1 MQVQP
6 FARTKKFLL
15 PLQVKMNIVG
25 LKLEKLLKIMGIG
38 LLIGIGLLSSI
49 QVAHAC
55 EKSKCMITC
64 EGADLADTIIVA
76 PERSRVRVYLD
87 MFKKLMFV
95 STTIPNSSIDFQP
108 ISSNGLKHLFVN
120 VYQRNVFYVYA
131 SSTVP

>member
-38 LLIGIGLLSSI
+38 LLIGIGLVSSI
-49 QVAHAC
+49 QVGHAC
-55 EKSKCMITC
+55 EKSKCVITC
-64 EGADLADTIIVA
+64 EGADLVDTIIVT